1 MGGQIGHLPGR
12 PDRSHPPA
20 HEDKGGRGKI
30 MPADLMMHNS
40 FFVSGKF
47 REVVEKLE
55 PGLHQFVPVE
65 LLWKDGSHA
74 ASYFWFYP
82 CNRIDGMDREQTTH
96 EFREKS
102 GLWMN
107 RPGGSY
113 VVNLQ
118 RVGGRNV
125 WIDPRMSG
133 FDLPFVSETFK
144 LAMSEAGVRGI
155 G

>member
-1 MGGQIGHLPGR
+1 
-12 PDRSHPPA
+12 SHPPA

-107 RPGGSY
+107 
-113 VVNLQ
+113 
-118 RVGGRNV
+118 
-125 WIDPRMSG
+125 
-133 FDLPFVSETFK
+133 
-144 LAMSEAGVRGI
+144 
-155 G
+155 